1 MESTFSSNNSKTSNS
16 DFPEVM
22 TRQQCAKYLK
32 ICLVNLDKSDCPR
45 IKLSTHAVRYRKSSV
60 DQWLRSLETTNE
72 EKAE

>member
-1 MESTFSSNNSKTSNS
+1 MESTLSLNNPTNLNS
-16 DFPEVM
+16 EFPEVM
-22 TRQQCAKYLK
+22 TRKQCAKYLK